1 MTQKPKLCELRCL
14 NHGCSWRLL
23 QIRSGHEIIPTS
35 YAYLGGYNKQNTE
48 AAPRTPPGGGGR
60 DIPFIGRLYSRK
72 VLTRTC
78 RPQQRCKRDRR
89 EETER
94 ESMCVC
100 VRARATQLH
109 NVPPSITSSPSDNA
123 SSLIQ
128 INHTKYTRTKWYGL
142 PQHPPPPP
150 PPTSW
155 SNSIPNL
162 QHFTRFLRAD
172 CSKLLGTF
180 ARSSVLVYS
189 FSLFKLPISTL
200 PISPPTTVRKLV

>member
-35 YAYLGGYNKQNTE
+35 YAYLGGNNKQNTE
-48 AAPRTPPGGGGR
+48 AAPRTPPGEGEGYPVYRQTVFAESTDQNLSPSAAMQERQKGR
-60 DIPFIGRLYSRK
+60 DRERK
-72 VLTRTC
+72 H
-78 RPQQRCKRDRR
+78 
-89 EETER
+89 
-94 ESMCVC
+94 VC
-100 VRARATQLH
+100 VRACVRATQLH

-150 PPTSW
+150 TTW